1 MFLLFVF
8 RCHFKFNEHYG
19 KLRPKMRLMR
29 VFSVLFVFCGLV
41 WVEGCFRNNCQTLVQ
56 SADNTIEKFC
66 NSHRMIHLTAVAI
79 ASKLFQ
85 LKDYHLE
92 KKENI

>member
-1 MFLLFVF
+1 MSQLFVF
-8 RCHFKFNEHYG
+8 VVCFRWHFKFNEHYG

-66 NSHRMIHLTAVAI
+66 NSHRIKHLTAAAI

-85 LKDYHLE
+85 LKDYLLE
-92 KKENI
+92 K